1 MTDVIS
7 RDPTIN
13 MIDERLCFRQG
24 SDGQRMEVAIPALGP
39 IYDGIAGQA
48 GYSLAC
54 LDNVY
59 RQLVRLDT
67 TLLHHQS
74 SSFREVEP
82 DAK

>member
-59 RQLVRLDT
+59 RQLV
-67 TLLHHQS
+67 LHHQS
-74 SSFREVEP
+74 SSFREVKP